1 MMLRPQ
7 GRATTIPPNR
17 QVVFEV
23 GIPMSS
29 LKTLY
34 RHSSHYLG
42 GRVAVM
48 LLGFISFPVFTR
60 VFSVADYGTINLITN
75 TVLLL
80 TVLSKFGF
88 QHSVQRY
95 YPQGESDAGPDTL
108 RRYYSTLFYS
118 TALLA
123 LILSSI
129 FIASLFFGA
138 GKLFGAAAGGTL
150 LLACSLVMIRS
161 LRSMQMNLMQMEN
174 KTKLFNGMDI
184 LQKAATIALVCF
196 LLFFWQKT
204 FFAFFLGI
212 VIVEGAI
219 LLQYLPVLARRDLLS
234 LSMFDISF
242 LRTAVAFSLPLMA
255 AEISWVVLDSGDRFF
270 IQHYMGPQALGFYAA
285 AYGIAIYLQDVMM
298 APLQMAL
305 FPICMKVWNTEGK
318 KATQDFLARSLDQFV
333 LVGVAV
339 VCVAIV
345 TSRDAIVLL
354 ASKKFQEAHT
364 LLPFLVIG
372 LVLSAVTI
380 YFRPGLLI
388 HKRASKIAAATF
400 YACILNIALNIVLL
414 PRIGLLG
421 AAIATMISYGGIVLF
436 LAYQSL
442 GVLPYK
448 IELAAFAR
456 YAVVGGAASWLV
468 TQLPIETPLLS
479 AVAKGT
485 FILVLYAGVLFA
497 IDARVR
503 TLLTSAWTAITGWLH
518 SSGEPVLKPMPAV
531 TERT

>member
-1 MMLRPQ
+1 
-7 GRATTIPPNR
+7 
-17 QVVFEV
+17 
-23 GIPMSS
+23 MSS

-60 VFSVADYGTINLITN
+60 IFSVAEYGAINLITN

-95 YPQGESDAGPDTL
+95 YPEGSASAGPDTL

-123 LILSSI
+123 LALSLL

-138 GKLFGAAAGGTL
+138 GRLLGITAGGTL

-174 KTKLFNGMDI
+174 KTRLFNGMDI
-184 LQKAATIALVCF
+184 LQKALTIGVVCG

-204 FFAFFLGI
+204 VFAFFLGL
-212 VIVEGAI
+212 VVVEGLV
-219 LLQYLPVLARRDLLS
+219 LLQYLPVLGRRQLLS
-234 LSMFDISF
+234 PGMFDVGF

-270 IQHYMGPQALGFYAA
+270 IQHYLGAQALGFYAA
-285 AYGIAIYLQDVMM
+285 AYGIAIYLQDVLMQ
-298 APLQMAL
+298 PLQLAL
-305 FPICMKVWNTEGK
+305 FPICMRVWNTEGK
-318 KATQDFLARSLDQFV
+318 KATQDFLSRSLDQFI
-333 LVGVAV
+333 LVAVAV

-345 TSRDAIVLL
+345 TSRDVIVLL
-354 ASKKFQEAHT
+354 ASRKFQEAHT

-380 YFRPGLLI
+380 YFRPGLMI
-388 HKRASKIAAATF
+388 HKRASKIAVATF
-400 YACILNIALNIVLL
+400 YACILNIALNVVLL
-414 PRIGLLG
+414 PRVGLVG
-421 AAIATMISYGGIVLF
+421 AAIATTVSYGGIVLF

-442 GVLPYK
+442 RVLPYK
-448 IELAAFAR
+448 LELVSFAKYGLVGAAAAWLAA
-456 YAVVGGAASWLV
+456 
-468 TQLPIETPLLS
+468 QLPLETPLVS
-479 AVAKGT
+479 AMVKAT
-485 FILVLYAGVLFA
+485 LILVLYAAVLFA
-497 IDARVR
+497 IDKRVR
-503 TLLTSAWTAITGWLH
+503 ELLSNIWTALTGQP
-518 SSGEPVLKPMPAV
+518 SRQPVLDPMPAA

>member
-1 MMLRPQ
+1 
-7 GRATTIPPNR
+7 
-17 QVVFEV
+17 
-23 GIPMSS
+23 
-29 LKTLY
+29 
-34 RHSSHYLG
+34 
-42 GRVAVM
+42 M

-60 VFSVADYGTINLITN
+60 IFSVAEYGTINLITN

-95 YPQGESDAGPDTL
+95 YPEGSASAGPDTL

-123 LILSSI
+123 LALSLL

-138 GKLFGAAAGGTL
+138 GRLLGITAGGTL

-174 KTKLFNGMDI
+174 KTRLFNGMDI
-184 LQKAATIALVCF
+184 LQKALTIGVVCG

-204 FFAFFLGI
+204 VFAFFLGL
-212 VIVEGAI
+212 VVVEGLV
-219 LLQYLPVLARRDLLS
+219 LLQYLPVLGRRQLLS
-234 LSMFDISF
+234 PGMFDVGF

-270 IQHYMGPQALGFYAA
+270 IQHYLGAQALGFYAA
-285 AYGIAIYLQDVMM
+285 AYGIAIYLQDVLMQ
-298 APLQMAL
+298 PLQLAL
-305 FPICMKVWNTEGK
+305 FPICMRVWNTEGK
-318 KATQDFLARSLDQFV
+318 KATQDFLSRSLDQFI
-333 LVGVAV
+333 LVAVAV

-345 TSRDAIVLL
+345 TSRDVIVLL
-354 ASKKFQEAHT
+354 ASRKFQEAHT

-380 YFRPGLLI
+380 YFRPGLMI
-388 HKRASKIAAATF
+388 HKRASKIAVATF
-400 YACILNIALNIVLL
+400 YACILNIALNVVLL
-414 PRIGLLG
+414 PRVGLVG
-421 AAIATMISYGGIVLF
+421 AAIATTVSYGGIVLF

-442 GVLPYK
+442 RVLPYK
-448 IELAAFAR
+448 LELVSFAK
-456 YAVVGGAASWLV
+456 YGLVGAAAAWLA
-468 TQLPIETPLLS
+468 TQLPLETPLVS
-479 AVAKGT
+479 AIVKGSV
-485 FILVLYAGVLFA
+485 ILALYTVVLFV
-497 IDARVR
+497 IDKRVR
-503 TLLTSAWTAITGWLH
+503 ELLTNIWTALTGQPVH
-518 SSGEPVLKPMPAV
+518 KPVLEPMPAV

>member
-1 MMLRPQ
+1 
-7 GRATTIPPNR
+7 
-17 QVVFEV
+17 
-23 GIPMSS
+23 MSA

-48 LLGFISFPVFTR
+48 LLGFVSFPVFTR
-60 VFSVADYGTINLITN
+60 IFSVAEYGTINLIMN

-95 YPQGESDAGPDTL
+95 YPEGEAVTGPDAL

-118 TALLA
+118 TAVLA
-123 LILSSI
+123 LVLSVL
-129 FIASLFFGA
+129 FAASLFFGV
-138 GKLFGAAAGGTL
+138 GRMLGITAGGTL

-184 LQKAATIALVCF
+184 LQKALFIAVVIALLV
-196 LLFFWQKT
+196 FWQKT
-204 FFAFFLGI
+204 VFAFFLGL
-212 VIVEGAI
+212 VAVEGI
-219 LLQYLPVLARRDLLS
+219 FLLQYMPVLSRRQLLS
-234 LSMFDISF
+234 PGMFDVGF

-270 IQHYMGPQALGFYAA
+270 VQHYLGAQALGFYAA
-285 AYGIAIYLQDVMM
+285 AYGIAIYLQDVLM

-318 KATQDFLARSLDQFV
+318 KATQDFLSRSLDQFV
-333 LVGVAV
+333 LVAVAV

-354 ASKKFQEAHT
+354 ASRKFQEAHT
-364 LLPFLVIG
+364 LLPFLVVG

-380 YFRPGLLI
+380 YFRPGLMI
-388 HKRASKIAAATF
+388 HKRASRIAVATL
-400 YACILNIALNIVLL
+400 YASILNIVLNVILL
-414 PRIGLLG
+414 PRIGLVG
-421 AAIATMISYGGIVLF
+421 AAIATTISYGGIVVF

-442 GVLPYK
+442 RVLPYK
-448 IELAAFAR
+448 LELSAFAR
-456 YAVVGGAASWLV
+456 YAVVGAAVAWLV
-468 TQLPIETPLLS
+468 AQFPVETPLLS
-479 AVAKGT
+479 AVVKASL
-485 FILVLYAGVLFA
+485 FLVLYAGILFA
-497 IDARVR
+497 VDRHVRV
-503 TLLTSAWTAITGWLH
+503 LLTKVWSLVTGWLR
-518 SSGEPVLKPMPAV
+518 STNEPVLKPMPAA

>member
-1 MMLRPQ
+1 
-7 GRATTIPPNR
+7 
-17 QVVFEV
+17 
-23 GIPMSS
+23 MSS

-60 VFSVADYGTINLITN
+60 IFSVAEYGTINLITN

-95 YPQGESDAGPDTL
+95 YPEGSASAGPDTL

-123 LILSSI
+123 LALSLL

-138 GKLFGAAAGGTL
+138 GRLLGITAGGTL

-174 KTKLFNGMDI
+174 KTRLFNGMDI
-184 LQKAATIALVCF
+184 LQKALTIGVVCG

-204 FFAFFLGI
+204 VFAFFLGL
-212 VIVEGAI
+212 VVVEGLV
-219 LLQYLPVLARRDLLS
+219 LLQYLPVLGRRQLLS
-234 LSMFDISF
+234 PGMFDVGF

-270 IQHYMGPQALGFYAA
+270 IQHYLGAQALGFYAA
-285 AYGIAIYLQDVMM
+285 AYGIAIYLQDVLMQ
-298 APLQMAL
+298 PLQLAL
-305 FPICMKVWNTEGK
+305 FPICMRVWNTEGK
-318 KATQDFLARSLDQFV
+318 KATQDFLSRSLDQFI
-333 LVGVAV
+333 LVAVAV

-345 TSRDAIVLL
+345 TSRDVIVLL
-354 ASKKFQEAHT
+354 ASRKFQEAHT

-380 YFRPGLLI
+380 YFRPGLMI
-388 HKRASKIAAATF
+388 HKRASKIAVATF
-400 YACILNIALNIVLL
+400 YACILNIALNVVLL
-414 PRIGLLG
+414 PRVGLVG
-421 AAIATMISYGGIVLF
+421 AAIATTVSYGGIVLF

-442 GVLPYK
+442 RVLPYK
-448 IELAAFAR
+448 LELVSFAK
-456 YAVVGGAASWLV
+456 YGLVGAAAAWLA
-468 TQLPIETPLLS
+468 TQLPLETPLVS
-479 AVAKGT
+479 AIVKGSV
-485 FILVLYAGVLFA
+485 ILALYTVVLFV
-497 IDARVR
+497 IDKRVR
-503 TLLTSAWTAITGWLH
+503 ELLTNIWTALTGQPVH
-518 SSGEPVLKPMPAV
+518 KPVLEPMPAV

>member
-1 MMLRPQ
+1 
-7 GRATTIPPNR
+7 
-17 QVVFEV
+17 
-23 GIPMSS
+23 MSS

-60 VFSVADYGTINLITN
+60 LFSVAEYGTINLITN

-95 YPQGESDAGPDTL
+95 YPEGSASTGPDTL

-123 LILSSI
+123 LALSLL
-129 FIASLFFGA
+129 FVASLFCGA
-138 GKLFGAAAGGTL
+138 GRLLGITAGGTL

-174 KTKLFNGMDI
+174 KTRLFNGMDI
-184 LQKAATIALVCF
+184 LQKALTIGIVCG

-204 FFAFFLGI
+204 VFAFFLGL
-212 VIVEGAI
+212 VVVEGLV
-219 LLQYLPVLARRDLLS
+219 LLQYLPVLGRRQLLS
-234 LSMFDISF
+234 PGMFDVGF
-242 LRTAVAFSLPLMA
+242 LRTAAAFSLPLMA
-255 AEISWVVLDSGDRFF
+255 AEISWFVLDSGDRFF
-270 IQHYMGPQALGFYAA
+270 IQHYLGAQALGFYAA

-305 FPICMKVWNTEGK
+305 FPICMRVWNTEGK
-318 KATQDFLARSLDQFV
+318 KATQDFLSRSLDQFI
-333 LVGVAV
+333 LVAVAV

-345 TSRDAIVLL
+345 TSRDVIVLL
-354 ASKKFQEAHT
+354 ASRKFQQAHT

-388 HKRASKIAAATF
+388 HKRASKIAVATF
-400 YACILNIALNIVLL
+400 YASILNIGLNMLLL
-414 PRIGLLG
+414 PRVGLIG
-421 AAIATMISYGGIVLF
+421 AAIATMVSYAGIVVF
-436 LAYQSL
+436 LAFQSL
-442 GVLPYK
+442 RVLPFK
-448 IELAAFAR
+448 LELMAFLR
-456 YAVVGGAASWLV
+456 YSLVGAAASWVAMQVPL
-468 TQLPIETPLLS
+468 ENPLLAAAAKALS
-479 AVAKGT
+479 IVA
-485 FILVLYAGVLFA
+485 LYAAVLCL
-497 IDARVR
+497 IDVRVR
-503 TLLTSAWTAITGWLH
+503 TLAGKIWALVVSRFRQ
-518 SSGEPVLKPMPAV
+518 S
-531 TERT
+531 

>member
-1 MMLRPQ
+1 VASIWREKSIRPERQ
-7 GRATTIPPNR
+7 GKFVAATS
-17 QVVFEV
+17 
-23 GIPMSS
+23 MSA

-60 VFSVADYGTINLITN
+60 VFSVAEYGAINLIMN

-95 YPQGESDAGPDTL
+95 YPEGESVHGPDTL
-108 RRYYSTLFYS
+108 RRYYSTLFFS

-123 LILSSI
+123 LVLTLL
-129 FIASLFFGA
+129 FVASLVFGA
-138 GKLFGAAAGGTL
+138 GRFLGISAVGTL
-150 LLACSLVMIRS
+150 LLACCLVMIRS

-174 KTKLFNGMDI
+174 KTRLFNGMDI
-184 LQKAATIALVCF
+184 LQKALTIALVCA

-204 FFAFFLGI
+204 VFALFLGLV
-212 VIVEGAI
+212 VIEGII
-219 LLQYLPVLARRDLLS
+219 LLQYLPVLSRRQLLS
-234 LSMFDISF
+234 PSMFDVGF

-270 IQHYMGPQALGFYAA
+270 IQHYLGAQALGFYAA
-285 AYGIAIYLQDVMM
+285 AYGIAIYLQDVLM

-305 FPICMKVWNTEGK
+305 FPICMRVWNTEGK
-318 KATQDFLARSLDQFV
+318 KATQDFLSRSLDQFI
-333 LVGVAV
+333 LVAV
-339 VCVAIV
+339 AIVCVAIV
-345 TSRDAIVLL
+345 TSRDVIVLL
-354 ASKKFQEAHT
+354 ASRKFQEAHT

-380 YFRPGLLI
+380 YFRPGLMI
-388 HKRASKIAAATF
+388 HKRASKIAVATF
-400 YACILNIALNIVLL
+400 YASILNIALNVILL
-414 PRIGLLG
+414 PRIGLVG
-421 AAIATMISYGGIVLF
+421 AAIATTISYAGIVVF

-442 GVLPYK
+442 RVLPYK
-448 IELAAFAR
+448 LELLSFAR
-456 YAVVGGAASWLV
+456 YAATGAVCAWLV
-468 TQLPIETPLLS
+468 TQVPVENSLLS
-479 AVAKGT
+479 VLVKGSL
-485 FILVLYAGVLFA
+485 ILAMYAGILSA
-497 IDARVR
+497 IDKRVR
-503 TLLTSAWTAITGWLH
+503 ELLTNIWTAITVRFHL
-518 SSGEPVLKPMPAV
+518 SSKSMEPIPAM

>member
-1 MMLRPQ
+1 
-7 GRATTIPPNR
+7 
-17 QVVFEV
+17 
-23 GIPMSS
+23 MSS

-60 VFSVADYGTINLITN
+60 IFSVAEYGTINLITN

-95 YPQGESDAGPDTL
+95 YPEGSASAGPDTL

-123 LILSSI
+123 LALSLL

-138 GKLFGAAAGGTL
+138 GRLLGITAGGTL

-174 KTKLFNGMDI
+174 KTRLFNGMDI
-184 LQKAATIALVCF
+184 LQKALTIGVVCG

-204 FFAFFLGI
+204 VFAFFLGL
-212 VIVEGAI
+212 VVVEGLV
-219 LLQYLPVLARRDLLS
+219 LLQYLPVLGRRQLLS
-234 LSMFDISF
+234 PGMFDVGF

-270 IQHYMGPQALGFYAA
+270 IQHYLGAQALGFYAA
-285 AYGIAIYLQDVMM
+285 AYGIAIYLQDVLMQ
-298 APLQMAL
+298 PLQLAL
-305 FPICMKVWNTEGK
+305 FPICMRVWNTEGK
-318 KATQDFLARSLDQFV
+318 KATQDFLSRSLDQFI
-333 LVGVAV
+333 LVAVAV

-345 TSRDAIVLL
+345 TSRDVIVLL
-354 ASKKFQEAHT
+354 ASRKFQEAHT

-380 YFRPGLLI
+380 YFRPGLMI
-388 HKRASKIAAATF
+388 HKRASKIAVATF
-400 YACILNIALNIVLL
+400 YACILNIALNVVLL
-414 PRIGLLG
+414 PRVGLVG
-421 AAIATMISYGGIVLF
+421 AAIATTVSYGGIVLF

-442 GVLPYK
+442 RVLPYK
-448 IELAAFAR
+448 LELVSFAKYGVVGAAAAWLAA
-456 YAVVGGAASWLV
+456 
-468 TQLPIETPLLS
+468 QLPLETPLVS
-479 AVAKGT
+479 AMVKGSV
-485 FILVLYAGVLFA
+485 VLALYTVVLFV
-497 IDARVR
+497 IDKRVR
-503 TLLTSAWTAITGWLH
+503 ELLSQIWTALTGQPVH
-518 SSGEPVLKPMPAV
+518 KPVLEPMPAV